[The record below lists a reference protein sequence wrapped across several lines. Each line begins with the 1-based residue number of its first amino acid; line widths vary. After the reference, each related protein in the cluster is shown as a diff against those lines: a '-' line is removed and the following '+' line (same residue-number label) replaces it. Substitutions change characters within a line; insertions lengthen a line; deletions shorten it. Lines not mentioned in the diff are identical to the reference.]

1 MKLKFVYIFIIIFSA
16 TNLFAQSDSLMPNIN
31 PLNLMNTEGTE
42 FWLCFPQNYAEQKTK
57 SQSNKLNLELFLTG
71 NKDANVTIEIAA
83 IRFKKNIKVPAGTVI
98 SVSIPEDAQVKGK
111 EIIQQLGIHINSDK
125 PISVYGLSTR
135 YQTTDTFLGLPV
147 NVLGKS
153 YRPICYTVSE
163 LMPQF
168 TIVATENN
176 TNVSITPSVNT
187 TKYSKGKEH
196 IVRMNR
202 GDVYQVVARDEINSN
217 CDLSGSLVIAD
228 KNIAVFSGHQCA
240 YVPRNINACNH
251 LIEQMPPIP
260 SWGKHF
266 YIGNLQAR
274 SKYTYRVMA
283 NEPDTKVFIDA
294 KLHKV
299 LQAGEFFEEISDK
312 NIQVTANKPILVA
325 QYSQGF
331 RNGDNIG
338 DPMML
343 LISPTQQFLRQYRF
357 ATPVNGDWK
366 HYVNLVVPN
375 KAKNSLKLNGVP
387 IDTTSFEPLGLSR
400 YSIAFIQVPFGQHE
414 LKCDLPFGMY
424 SYGFGFNKN
433 EYDAYGN
440 MGGQSFIEYDFFND
454 TLPPMVEDLL
464 NEDEFDI
471 IIRDDRVDDTGIKD
485 IVALESIGFNVV
497 IPPVEEG
504 SPQAQVII
512 KAQDEFLDGRLV
524 LETQDVAL
532 NKQFITVCYYYDA
545 TEGSYKYYT
554 TVGSIEECKSLLGYE
569 IGLFGK
575 LSTNFHSASFSNSGN
590 INVDNNFSDAASVGG
605 YGGLMIGKWLNEEW
619 LINMKISF
627 ESYGGTLESPGSID
641 SVRDGQTDLLRPFQ
655 ENSLIEFHSKYLHFA
670 FSADWYFHNLLYING
685 GLNFALNLSD
695 DITLRHRIII
705 PQDYT
710 YSNGSRETVKE
721 GSPTQMGNLSALRI
735 GVFAGFGLNYPITPR
750 FSAFTE
756 ACLTHHLGSIIS
768 DGDWGLTQL
777 SIHIGAR
784 YRFKLEDYF
793 EF

>member
-1 MKLKFVYIFIIIFSA
+1 MKLKFLYTLIVLFTAY
-16 TNLFAQSDSLMPNIN
+16 NLLAQPDSLVSNMS
-31 PLNLMNTEGTE
+31 PLGLMNTEGTE
-42 FWLCFPQNYAEQKTK
+42 FWLCFPQNYAEQKSK
-57 SQSNKLNLELFLTG
+57 NQSNRLNLELFLTG
-71 NKDANVTIEIAA
+71 NKDANVSIEIQA
-83 IRFKKNIKVPAGTVI
+83 IRFKKSVKVPAGTVI
-98 SVSIPEDAQVKGK
+98 SVSIPEEAQVKGK
-111 EIIQQLGIHINSDK
+111 EIIQQLGILITSDE

-135 YQTTDTFLGLPV
+135 FQTTDTFLGLPV
-147 NVLGKS
+147 KVLGKS

-168 TIVATENN
+168 TIVGTEDN
-176 TNVSITPSVNT
+176 TIIRITPSVNT
-187 TKYSKGKEH
+187 TKYAKGREH
-196 IVRMNR
+196 IIKMNR

-228 KNIAVFSGHQCA
+228 KNIALFSGHQCA

-266 YIGNLQAR
+266 YLGNLQAR
-274 SKYTYRVMA
+274 SKYTYRVLA
-283 NEPDTKVFIDA
+283 NEPDTRVFIDA

-299 LQAGEFFEEISDK
+299 LQDGEFFEEISDK
-312 NIQVTANKPILVA
+312 NIQVTASKPILVA

-375 KAKNSLKLNGVP
+375 KAKSSLKLNGVP
-387 IDTTSFEPLGLSR
+387 IDTSSFEPLGLSR

-454 TLPPMVEDLL
+454 TLPPMIEEIEMDGEYDL
-464 NEDEFDI
+464 

-485 IVALESIGFNVV
+485 IVALENVGFSVTL
-497 IPPVEEG
+497 PPVEEG
-504 SPQAQVII
+504 SPQQQVII
-512 KAQDEFLDGRLV
+512 KAVDEFADARLV

-532 NKQFITVCYYYDA
+532 NKELLTVCYYYDA
-545 TEGSYKYYT
+545 TEGRYKYST
-554 TVGSIEECKSLLGYE
+554 TVGSIEECQSLLGYE

-575 LSTNFHSASFSNSGN
+575 LSSNFHSASFANSGN
-590 INVDNNFSDAASVGG
+590 IQVDNKFSDAASVGG
-605 YGGLMIGKWLNEEW
+605 YGGLMLGKWLNEEW

-627 ESYGGTLESPGSID
+627 ESYGGLLESPGRID
-641 SVRDGQTDLLRPFQ
+641 SVRDGQTNQLKSFQ
-655 ENSLIEFHSKYLHFA
+655 ENTLIEFNSNYLHFS
-670 FSADWYFHNLLYING
+670 FSADWYFHNLLYLNG
-685 GLNFALNLSD
+685 GLNFALNIND
-695 DITLRHRIII
+695 DINLRNKIII
-705 PQDYT
+705 PQDFT
-710 YSNGSRETVKE
+710 YSNGSRDIIKQ
-721 GSPTQMGNLSALRI
+721 GSPTEEGALSTLRL
-735 GVFAGFGLNYPITPR
+735 GMFAGFGLNYPITSR

-756 ACLTHHLGSIIS
+756 VCLMHHFGSIIS

-777 SIHIGAR
+777 SLHIGAR

-793 EF
+793 E